1 MFNIKSIPE
10 LKLGVLSYFTSIN
23 FEFGVKEFQLTEME
37 QKNLACISFIECLLN
52 YYMENIGSA
61 TQQTELNCNQEILLH
76 FTKM

>member
-10 LKLGVLSYFTSIN
+10 IKLGVLSYFTSIN
-23 FEFGVKEFQLTEME
+23 FEFRVREFQLTEME
-37 QKNLACISFIECLLN
+37 QKIQLAPFHSLLN

-76 FTKM
+76 FSKM

>member
-37 QKNLACISFIECLLN
+37 QKNLACISFIECLLK
-52 YYMENIGSA
+52 G
-61 TQQTELNCNQEILLH
+61 Q
-76 FTKM
+76 